1 MGERRTI
8 SRRELLAVVS
18 TGSVAG
24 LAACRKTPDEPP
36 GIPIP
41 LAEIPEGERVV
52 VERGDEPIELLRTG
66 DEVRARSLWCTHFGC
81 RVKWVEEHGFYAC
94 PCHGAIFGA
103 DGRVLEGP
111 PPAPLREIPVV
122 RDGDRI
128 LLPPPEPTRPA
139 SPAASKPRS
148 PTT

>member
-1 MGERRTI
+1 VSRGPL

-18 TGSVAG
+18 AGSIVG
-24 LAACRKTPDEPP
+24 ACRSEPKGPP

-41 LAEIPEGERVV
+41 LAEIPEGKRVV

-66 DEVRARSLWCTHFGC
+66 DEVRARSLWCTHYGC

-94 PCHGAIFGA
+94 PCHGGIFAA

-111 PPAPLREIPVV
+111 PPAPLRELPVT
-122 RDGDRI
+122 RDGDNI
-128 LLPPPEPTRPA
+128 LLPFREEAPAARPEP
-139 SPAASKPRS
+139 PRRSS
-148 PTT
+148 PTA